1 MRSPG
6 RRRWSAAALP
16 LLTLAALFG
25 MHGLGDHTGAHAAE
39 VGHHAMAMA
48 PALTAGPTTDSAA
61 DVPSMVPLD
70 TGSVVGATLL
80 CFGILVGAGLA
91 LLALVLAGVRPGW
104 DAPLL
109 VRQSSPRPHC
119 RDPAPPSLHVLSVCR
134 C

>member
-48 PALTAGPTTDSAA
+48 PVLTAGPTPDRSA
-61 DVPSMVPLD
+61 DLP
-70 TGSVVGATLL
+70 SVVPPGSGAAMGATLL

-91 LLALVLAGVRPGW
+91 LLALVLAGARSGW

-109 VRQSSPRPHC
+109 VRQATPRPHC
-119 RDPAPPSLHVLSVCR
+119 RDPDPPSLHVLSVCR